1 MSFLVKNN
9 LSVLSWNGCD
19 KITPEKQP
27 SSETPSESGRQQS
40 SPLPTPILSQRRS
53 CCVHKQNLY
62 RRKPGILWKPIE
74 VPYAQNPVD
83 FHWQPRAVGASG
95 QHLEVSG
102 CSSAPSHS
110 PMLPPTA
117 QRYINSALQS
127 PGQFSSWTELRAED
141 GSSPVLI
148 GSAAAAVWSQPCK
161 RQQLLWQ
168 SPGSQPHQGS
178 RSGVSPWLVLFYFS
192 T

>member
-1 MSFLVKNN
+1 MVVIRSH
-9 LSVLSWNGCD
+9 
-19 KITPEKQP
+19 
-27 SSETPSESGRQQS
+27 QQS
-40 SPLPTPILSQRRS
+40 NRAQRRRVKAAAGRVS
-53 CCVHKQNLY
+53 HSQLRHGCFHKQNLY
-62 RRKPGILWKPIE
+62 RRKPGILWTPLE

-83 FHWQPRAVGASG
+83 FHWQPGAVDASG

-102 CSSAPSHS
+102 CSGAPSHS

-168 SPGSQPHQGS
+168 GPGSQPHQGS
-178 RSGVSPWLVLFYFS
+178 RSGVSPWLVLVYFS